1 MDGWDVLKVLIGGIL
16 GGGGLK
22 ILDVLLKHIRRSR
35 TQIPE
40 VEQKRLEVEKR
51 RRQDEMDGQDYVIA
65 HLKEALDDESDRHKR
80 ILSDEEKRTRQQREL
95 YAKQEEAFNQAKDQL
110 AELKA
115 TNIILTAR
123 VNQCLSCPQ
132 DNCPQKVS
140 HSTDPSPNTAK
151 CS

>member
-65 HLKEALDDESDRHKR
+65 HLKEALDDERDRHKR

-132 DNCPQKVS
+132 DNCPQKIS
-140 HSTDPSPNTAK
+140 HSPDHSQNMGK

>member
-140 HSTDPSPNTAK
+140 HSTDHSPNMGK